1 MALIEG
7 GDIGFDEGGILQAL
21 SHALH
26 TKTTVTYTYDRKDR
40 IKTQTTDVT
49 AVSVADV
56 LAVLVVAGVITL
68 TGFAAARVGE
78 VTEGKALGDTFKD
91 IIWPF

>member
-21 SHALH
+21 SHALR

-68 TGFAAARVGE
+68 APFAAARIADIAQASG
-78 VTEGKALGDTFKD
+78 TFKD
-91 IIWPF
+91 WIWPF